1 MSQCLLYDH
10 EVLKNYLHKRHVFK
24 VHLNKY
30 FVKPHRHMEP
40 RKPPLKWTDDQQFSG
55 LQRAHRHYPLE
66 DVRVSIDARN
76 WVLPNI
82 MIANQ
87 FFYFSSIKL
96 ENYK

>member
-1 MSQCLLYDH
+1 
-10 EVLKNYLHKRHVFK
+10 
-24 VHLNKY
+24 
-30 FVKPHRHMEP
+30 MEP
-40 RKPPLKWTDDQQFSG
+40 RKPPLKWANDQQISG

-66 DVRVSIDARN
+66 NVRVSIDARD

-87 FFYFSSIKL
+87 SFYFSSIKL